1 MRCNISDLWGV
12 ENQWEKINAR
22 ETSQGQYWADFNCD
36 FIQAAVSEMMN
47 GS

>member
-1 MRCNISDLWGV
+1 MHRNISDLWAV

-22 ETSQGQYWADFNCD
+22 KTSLGQYWADFNCD
-36 FIQAAVSEMMN
+36 FIQVAVSQMMN